1 MKQKNPQTFKKEK
14 KMIFLFTI
22 KLHFQGQKSIFN
34 QIKLIFGLVLQ
45 GVSPSEFVS

>member
-1 MKQKNPQTFKKEK
+1 MKQKKSLNFQKDEK
-14 KMIFLFTI
+14 KYLRFNYIF
-22 KLHFQGQKSIFN
+22 KDKSRFFN